1 MTHLLNYFDL
11 LSRLSSMRSLVGHE
25 TADKDA
31 LPDLLSP
38 HFDEWSRDNVGN
50 HIFHRR
56 AAEPGAPRLLIDA
69 HFDAVG
75 LIVTDITDEGNL
87 RVTRLGGVDRR
98 ILPASEVTV
107 YGDEPIYGVV
117 AATPPHLL
125 SGEAREKVAPIEDM
139 LIDTGHTK
147 SELEALGVRI
157 GTTVGYR
164 APFTRLLGGRAAGVA
179 FDDKSCLAAAIL
191 AVDMMGDDRGR
202 FDLYVTAS
210 AQEETGM
217 SGAEKAAFAIKPDLA
232 LVLDVG
238 FASAPGS
245 PEENGTS
252 PLGSG
257 VIVSFSA
264 VTNVKLTRRVMHI
277 ADDAEI
283 KYTVSAEPSA
293 TGTNGDDVTLAG
305 PGIPTVVLG
314 IPLRSMHTPGEVIDE
329 ADAVELAKLVSAI
342 MRDRELEVWCRE

>member
-1 MTHLLNYFDL
+1 MLNYFDL

-25 TADKDA
+25 TVDSDC
-31 LPDLLSP
+31 LTELLSP
-38 HFDEWSRDNVGN
+38 YFDEWRCDNVGN

-56 AAEPGAPRLLIDA
+56 PAEPGAPRLLIDA

-75 LIVTDITDEGNL
+75 MIVTDITEGGCL

-107 YGDEPIYGVV
+107 YADEPIYGIV
-117 AATPPHLL
+117 ASTPPHLL
-125 SGEAREKVAPIEDM
+125 SGDAREKVSPIEDM

-147 SELEALGVRI
+147 AELESLGVRV

-164 APFTRLLGGRAAGVA
+164 APFTRLLGERAAGVA
-179 FDDKSCLAAAIL
+179 FDDKACLAAAIL

-202 FDLYVTAS
+202 FDVYVTAS
-210 AQEETGM
+210 AEEETGM
-217 SGAEKAAFAIKPDLA
+217 SGAEKAAFSVKPDLA

-252 PLGSG
+252 ALGSG
-257 VIVSFSA
+257 VIVSFSS
-264 VTNVKLTRRVMHI
+264 VTNVKLTRRIMRI

-283 KYTVSAEPSA
+283 KYTISAEPSG
-293 TGTNGDDVTLAG
+293 TGTNGDDVTLVG
-305 PGIPTVVLG
+305 EGIPTVVLG
-314 IPLRSMHTPGEVIDE
+314 IPLRSMHTPGEVIDK
-329 ADAVELAKLVSAI
+329 ADAQELAKLVCAV